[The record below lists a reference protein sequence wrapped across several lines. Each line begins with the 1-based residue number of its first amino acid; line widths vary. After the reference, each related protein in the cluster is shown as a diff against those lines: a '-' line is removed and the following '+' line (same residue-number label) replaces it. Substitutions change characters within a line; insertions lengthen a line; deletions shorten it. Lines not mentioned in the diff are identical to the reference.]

1 MRSYQRQSGRVETT
15 VNRIGGNRCARGV
28 HGLNALSAHVSR
40 RGAAMVE
47 FAIIAP
53 VFLVLLLGTIESG
66 NALEASNLLSS
77 AIREGGRLGCMDW
90 DGVVSSSESTNDKV
104 IQDIRNFLSAAGMD
118 ADAIEITVTAA
129 DGDNAGQNFE
139 LSDPENRLQLFRI
152 TATIPFENVSTYPL
166 HFMEGK
172 DISMS
177 IVFRAGNASLVN

>member
-1 MRSYQRQSGRVETT
+1 
-15 VNRIGGNRCARGV
+15 
-28 HGLNALSAHVSR
+28 
-40 RGAAMVE
+40 MVE